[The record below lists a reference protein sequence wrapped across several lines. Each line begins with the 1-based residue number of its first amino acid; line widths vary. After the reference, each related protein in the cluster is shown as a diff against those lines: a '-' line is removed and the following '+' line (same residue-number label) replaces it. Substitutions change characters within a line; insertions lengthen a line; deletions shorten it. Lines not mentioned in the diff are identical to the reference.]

1 MRSGL
6 VLCGNIDTV
15 SGGFLYDRMLVDCLQ
30 GHGDTV
36 DILPLPWQGYPQ
48 ALRHHGDARIRD
60 MLLSWRGDI
69 LIQDELAHAS
79 LHLLNGELRAGA
91 GIPLVSI
98 VHHLWASE
106 GHGTLS
112 GRAHVSVEKAYLRSV
127 DGFVFNSHTTR
138 ECVESLLGA
147 APRGVVATPGG
158 DRLGPGPSEEQI
170 ARRCVEPGPLRIL
183 FVGTI
188 IPRKS
193 LQTLVEAL
201 GLLPA
206 DQWLLTIAGPRDMDP
221 SCTARIEAAI
231 AARRLEKG
239 VVWTGALGDAPLA
252 QALSTHHVLAVP
264 SRYEG
269 FGIVTLEAMGFG
281 VVPIATRAGG
291 TAEIVDEES
300 GILFSPGD
308 VRALARALAA
318 LAGDRARLLS
328 LARGSLRR
336 FKSFAS
342 WRQSMET
349 AREFLLLAAER
360 GGA

>member
-1 MRSGL
+1 VRSGL
-6 VLCGNIDTV
+6 VLCGDIDTV

-79 LHLLNGELRAGA
+79 LHIINDVLRSS

-106 GHGTLS
+106 GHGKLCS
-112 GRAHVSVEKAYLRSV
+112 RAHVSVEKAYLRSV

-138 ECVESLLGA
+138 QVVESLLGA
-147 APRGVVATPGG
+147 ATRGVVATPGG
-158 DRLGPGPSEEQI
+158 DRLGPGPSEEEI
-170 ARRCVEPGPLRIL
+170 ARRCAEPGPLRIL
-183 FVGTI
+183 FVGAI

-231 AARRLEKG
+231 AARGLEQH

-252 QALSTHHVLAVP
+252 QALRTHHVLGVP

-291 TAEIVDEES
+291 TVEIVDEES
-300 GILFSPGD
+300 GILFSPGN
-308 VRALARALAA
+308 VRALARALAG
-318 LAGDRARLLS
+318 LARDRARLQS

-336 FKSFAS
+336 FRSFAG

-349 AREFLLLAAER
+349 AREFLLLTAER